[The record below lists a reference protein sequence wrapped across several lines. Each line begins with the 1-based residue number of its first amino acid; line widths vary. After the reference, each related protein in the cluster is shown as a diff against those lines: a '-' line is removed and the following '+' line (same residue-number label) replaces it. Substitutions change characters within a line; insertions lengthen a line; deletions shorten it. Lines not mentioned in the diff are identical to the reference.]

1 MSAVNIHELEETLT
15 RLESIDAVRIVGS
28 GDDIKEI
35 HVLAAQDRSPKQ
47 VVRDV
52 QSLAMARFGVN
63 VDRRVVSVVQI
74 APEVIRKNTSERPG
88 FAGITESTDGSR
100 VTVTVALR
108 FHDSDFAGTATG
120 PGVVSAKQRLIGEAT
135 LQAVEV
141 MLDDDALPLALD
153 AIGTASVGMR
163 SVTIAVIVGARGLA
177 EEISVGSALSDD
189 DENEA
194 TVRAVLD
201 ALNRRL
207 AGFRR

>member
-1 MSAVNIHELEETLT
+1 MSTVNLHELEETLT
-15 RLESIDAVRIVGS
+15 RLESIDAVRVVGA

-35 HVLAAQDRSPKQ
+35 HVLAAQARSPKQ

-63 VDRRVVSVVQI
+63 IDRRVVSVVQI
-74 APEVIRKNTSERPG
+74 APEVIRQNTSERPG

-100 VTVTVALR
+100 VTVTVGLR
-108 FHDSDFAGTATG
+108 FHDEDFTGTATG
-120 PGVVSAKQRLIGEAT
+120 PGVSSAKQRLVGEAT
-135 LQAVEV
+135 LQAVADL
-141 MLDDDALPLALD
+141 LDDDAPPLALD
-153 AIGTASVGMR
+153 AVGTAPVGMR
-163 SVTIAVIVGARGLA
+163 MVTIAVIVGARGLE
-177 EEISVGSALSDD
+177 EEISVGSALTDD
-189 DENEA
+189 DDNEA